1 MLYIYYVMIEI
12 LTPFIVRNENVR
24 RFIHLQEKANRMIE
38 TYGMCSDDI
47 ANELEEL
54 GDKLSPEEIDETL
67 RIWEEKHARPYGY
80 DDF

>member
-1 MLYIYYVMIEI
+1 MIDKYSPI
-12 LTPFIVRNENVR
+12 TMKNENVR
-24 RFIHLQEKANRMIE
+24 RFIHLQEKANLMIE
-38 TYGMCSDDI
+38 TYGRCSDDI

-67 RIWEEKHARPYGY
+67 RIWEEMHARPYGY

>member
-1 MLYIYYVMIEI
+1 
-12 LTPFIVRNENVR
+12 
-24 RFIHLQEKANRMIE
+24 MIE
-38 TYGMCSDDI
+38 TYGMCSDDV

>member
-1 MLYIYYVMIEI
+1 MIEI
-12 LTPFIVRNENVR
+12 LTPIIVRNENVR

-38 TYGMCSDDI
+38 TYGMCSDDV

-67 RIWEEKHARPYGY
+67 RIWEEKRA
-80 DDF
+80 

>member
-1 MLYIYYVMIEI
+1 MYIYYVMIEI
-12 LTPFIVRNENVR
+12 LTPIIVRNENVR

-38 TYGMCSDDI
+38 TYGMCSDDV

-67 RIWEEKHARPYGY
+67 RIWEEKHDWPYGY

>member
-1 MLYIYYVMIEI
+1 MYIYNVMIEI
-12 LTPFIVRNENVR
+12 LTPTIVRNENVR

-38 TYGMCSDDI
+38 TYGMCSDDV

-67 RIWEEKHARPYGY
+67 RIWEEMHARPYGY

>member
-1 MLYIYYVMIEI
+1 MYIYYVMIEI
-12 LTPFIVRNENVR
+12 LTPIIVRNENVR

-54 GDKLSPEEIDETL
+54 ADKLSPEEIDETL
-67 RIWEEKHARPYGY
+67 RIWEEKHAWPYGY

>member
-1 MLYIYYVMIEI
+1 MIEI
-12 LTPFIVRNENVR
+12 LTPIIVRNENVR

-38 TYGMCSDDI
+38 TYGMCSDDV

-54 GDKLSPEEIDETL
+54 ADKLSPEEIDETL

>member
-1 MLYIYYVMIEI
+1 MIEI
-12 LTPFIVRNENVR
+12 LTPIIVRNENVR

-38 TYGMCSDDI
+38 TYGMCSDDV

-67 RIWEEKHARPYGY
+67 RIWEEKHARSYGY

>member
-1 MLYIYYVMIEI
+1 MIEI
-12 LTPFIVRNENVR
+12 LIPTIVRTENVR

-38 TYGMCSDDI
+38 TYGMCSDDV

-67 RIWEEKHARPYGY
+67 RIWEEMQARPYGY